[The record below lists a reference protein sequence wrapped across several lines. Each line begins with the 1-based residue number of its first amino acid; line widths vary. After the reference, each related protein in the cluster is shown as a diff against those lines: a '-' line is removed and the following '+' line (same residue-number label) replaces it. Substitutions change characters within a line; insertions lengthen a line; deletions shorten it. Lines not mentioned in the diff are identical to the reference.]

1 MKCCQASIV
10 LLLIAVMFVQNGF
23 SQPAAKKGNDSLSL
37 AAFFKKGHL
46 AVQVRSIGMATFNEA
61 QLKDYGAW
69 GTGLAISYESP
80 SFKGFQLGAGGSFVS
95 NIISSDLVT
104 ASPLSGSSSRY
115 EKGLFNITNPSQKGI
130 PRQELLYIRYTHRE
144 SKITIGKQSIN
155 TPFINPQD
163 GRIRP
168 GFEEGI
174 WMELHELKHLSI
186 QTGWLWKMAPRS
198 TANWYGIGR
207 SIGLYSTGVDETGNR
222 SAYGGNTN
230 SHGIGI
236 TGLQYTLPKWNL
248 QLWNYYTENIM
259 NTSFFQADHR
269 IDLKNGRSLA
279 GGLQAT
285 LQYSS
290 GNGGNRDELKRYF
303 PKSEKAFVI
312 SSRFGYKTK
321 RWETF
326 LNYTRITGDGRFLM
340 PREWGR
346 EPFYTFMLRER
357 NEGFGNVHAVVLNT
371 GFQPVGKKWKA
382 EVAAGNFFL
391 PPVTEYRLN
400 KYEMP
405 AYYQLNGLLTY
416 SFSNKLD
423 GLVLQFLIVYK
434 GNSGKTYS
442 EQKYIDNK
450 IDMLHSSL
458 VMTYQF

>member
-1 MKCCQASIV
+1 
-10 LLLIAVMFVQNGF
+10 
-23 SQPAAKKGNDSLSL
+23 
-37 AAFFKKGHL
+37 
-46 AVQVRSIGMATFNEA
+46 
-61 QLKDYGAW
+61 
-69 GTGLAISYESP
+69 
-80 SFKGFQLGAGGSFVS
+80 
-95 NIISSDLVT
+95 
-104 ASPLSGSSSRY
+104 
-115 EKGLFNITNPSQKGI
+115 
-130 PRQELLYIRYTHRE
+130 
-144 SKITIGKQSIN
+144 
-155 TPFINPQD
+155 
-163 GRIRP
+163 
-168 GFEEGI
+168 
-174 WMELHELKHLSI
+174 
-186 QTGWLWKMAPRS
+186 
-198 TANWYGIGR
+198 
-207 SIGLYSTGVDETGNR
+207 
-222 SAYGGNTN
+222 
-230 SHGIGI
+230 
-236 TGLQYTLPKWNL
+236 
-248 QLWNYYTENIM
+248 M